1 MKPLNQ
7 HLMTGLSL
15 MASALV
21 LATPMAAR
29 AGTVTATTHTSASS
43 VPTAVDDP
51 SVDDG
56 TLIDAPTDTADS
68 ADTTADAS
76 VDPEAATTP
85 ETGLGKTLGKVTGV
99 VKEFSDFIKNLM
111 TYVSPILEF
120 LTMINQYT
128 HWFDGILG
136 SGLGGVG
143 GANGPMNGNTG
154 TGIGSGTGTNIG
166 RNTPS
171 VPGANTPIGH
181 GSTSTST
188 VATGVTPRGPGVT
201 PRLPTSAV
209 VHSASANGSHI
220 VWRSSGVGVAR

>member
-15 MASALV
+15 MTSALV

-29 AGTVTATTHTSASS
+29 AGTVTATTHTAASS

-56 TLIDAPTDTADS
+56 TLVDDPTNTADS
-68 ADTTADAS
+68 ADTTGDAS
-76 VDPEAATTP
+76 VDPEASTTP
-85 ETGLGKTLGKVTGV
+85 ETGAGKTLGKVTGFM
-99 VKEFSDFIKNLM
+99 KDFSDFFKNLM

-181 GSTSTST
+181 GSTST

-209 VHSASANGSHI
+209 VHSASANGGMI
-220 VWRSSGVGVAR
+220 WRSTGVGVAR